1 MATTLTRP
9 FVVYGVGAIGGV
21 IAARLRLAGYDVT
34 AVARGAHLN
43 TIRTCGLTLV
53 TQSGTDTI
61 DLPAAAGAGEVDWST
76 RPVVILAVKSHQTDT
91 ALDDLSAHAPIE
103 TPVFVAE
110 NGVAN
115 EAAALRRFANVYGV
129 TVMLPAAHLDPGVV
143 IQQSDPV
150 AGILDVG
157 RYPAGRD
164 ELAEQFSAALQVA
177 RFESQVRDDV
187 MAWKYRKLIANLGNG
202 VIAAYRPGP
211 EADTLISRARDEAE
225 HILTAAGI
233 PFVTAAQD
241 AQRRGDLLQGQVHD
255 DYFSSTWQSVARG
268 HTKVETDWF
277 NGEIVLQ
284 ARLHHQN
291 APVNELIQRVTAE
304 HARVGRP
311 VRSLD
316 AAAAL
321 KKLASHPNALEAVEC
336 RLQASADLGS
346 DIDQRRLVGHLGH
359 QAGVH
364 RLDDDHR
371 ITATRCP

>member
-1 MATTLTRP
+1 MARTLTRS

-21 IAARLRLAGYDVT
+21 IAAQLRLAGHDVT

-43 TIRTCGLTLV
+43 AIRTCGLTLV
-53 TQSGTDTI
+53 TQAGTDTV
-61 DLPAAAGAGEVDWST
+61 DLPAAAGAAEIDWST
-76 RPVVILAVKSHQTDT
+76 RPVVILAVKSHQTSA
-91 ALDDLSAHAPIE
+91 ALDDLSAYAPAA

-143 IQQSDPV
+143 IQQSHPV
-150 AGILDVG
+150 AGILDLG

-164 ELAEQFSAALQVA
+164 ELAEQIAAALRAA
-177 RFESQVRDDV
+177 RFDSQVVDDV

-211 EADTLISRARDEAE
+211 EADTLIARAREEAE
-225 HILTAAGI
+225 HVLAAAGI
-233 PFVTAAQD
+233 AFVTAEQD
-241 AQRRGDLLQGQVHD
+241 AQRRGDLLQGRVHD

-268 HTKVETDWF
+268 HTQVETDWF

-284 ARLHHQN
+284 ARLHGLH
-291 APVNELIQRVTAE
+291 APVNQLIQRVIAE

-321 KKLASHPNALEAVEC
+321 KKLGPDPGA
-336 RLQASADLGS
+336 QF
-346 DIDQRRLVGHLGH
+346 
-359 QAGVH
+359 H
-364 RLDDDHR
+364 REVPL
-371 ITATRCP
+371 TTSV

>member
-1 MATTLTRP
+1 MARTLTRP

-21 IAARLRLAGYDVT
+21 IAGQLRLAGYDVT

-43 TIRTCGLTLV
+43 AIRTCGLTLV
-53 TQSGTDTI
+53 TQAGTDVV
-61 DLPAAAGAGEVDWST
+61 DLPAAADAGEVDWST
-76 RPVVILAVKSHQTDT
+76 RPVVILAVKSHQTAA
-91 ALDDLSAHAPIE
+91 ALDDLSAHAPAD
-103 TPVFVAE
+103 TPVFVAQ
-110 NGVAN
+110 NGIAN

-143 IQQSDPV
+143 IQQSHPV
-150 AGILDVG
+150 AGILDLG
-157 RYPAGRD
+157 RYPTGRD
-164 ELAEQFSAALQVA
+164 ALAEQICSALRVA

-211 EADTLISRARDEAE
+211 QADTLIARAREEAE
-225 HILTAAGI
+225 RVLAAAGI
-233 PFVTAAQD
+233 SFVTAEQD
-241 AQRRGDLLQGQVHD
+241 AQRRGDLLQGRVHD

-268 HTKVETDWF
+268 HTQVETDWF

-284 ARLHHQN
+284 ARLHGQS

-321 KKLASHPNALEAVEC
+321 KKLGPEPDGQFRHDIVVTT
-336 RLQASADLGS
+336 SA
-346 DIDQRRLVGHLGH
+346 
-359 QAGVH
+359 
-364 RLDDDHR
+364 
-371 ITATRCP
+371 

>member
-1 MATTLTRP
+1 MARTLTRP

-21 IAARLRLAGYDVT
+21 IAGQLRLAGYDVT

-43 TIRTCGLTLV
+43 AIRTCGLTLV
-53 TQSGTDTI
+53 TQAGTDVV
-61 DLPAAAGAGEVDWST
+61 DLTAAADAGEVDWST
-76 RPVVILAVKSHQTDT
+76 RPVVILAVKSHQTAA
-91 ALDDLSAHAPIE
+91 ALDDLSAHAPAD
-103 TPVFVAE
+103 TPVFVAQ

-143 IQQSDPV
+143 IQQSHPV
-150 AGILDVG
+150 AGILDLG
-157 RYPAGRD
+157 RYPTGRD
-164 ELAEQFSAALQVA
+164 ALAEQICSALRVA

-211 EADTLISRARDEAE
+211 QADTLIARAREEAE
-225 HILTAAGI
+225 RVLTAAGI
-233 PFVTAAQD
+233 SFVTADQD
-241 AQRRGDLLQGQVHD
+241 AQRRGDLLQGRVHN

-268 HTKVETDWF
+268 HTQVETDWF

-284 ARLHHQN
+284 ARLHGQS

-321 KKLASHPNALEAVEC
+321 KKLGPEPDAQFRHDIVVTT
-336 RLQASADLGS
+336 SA
-346 DIDQRRLVGHLGH
+346 
-359 QAGVH
+359 
-364 RLDDDHR
+364 
-371 ITATRCP
+371 

>member
-1 MATTLTRP
+1 MARIVTRP

-21 IAARLRLAGYDVT
+21 IAAQLRLAGYDVT

-53 TQSGTDTI
+53 TQSGTDTV
-61 DLPAAAGAGEVDWST
+61 DLPAAAGSGEVDWST
-76 RPVVILAVKSHQTDT
+76 RPVVILAVKSHHT
-91 ALDDLSAHAPIE
+91 AAALEDLSAHAPTD
-103 TPVFVAE
+103 TPVFVAQ

-143 IQQSDPV
+143 IQQSHPV
-150 AGILDVG
+150 AGILDLG
-157 RYPAGRD
+157 RYPTGCDA
-164 ELAEQFSAALQVA
+164 LAEQISTALRVA
-177 RFESQVRDDV
+177 RFESQVRDDI

-211 EADTLISRARDEAE
+211 EADTLIARAREEAE
-225 HILTAAGI
+225 HVLTAAAI
-233 PFVTAAQD
+233 PFVTAEQD
-241 AQRRGDLLQGQVHD
+241 AQRRGDLLQGRVHD

-268 HTKVETDWF
+268 HTQVETDWF

-284 ARLHHQN
+284 ARLHGQS

-321 KKLASHPNALEAVEC
+321 KKLRPEPDARFRRAV
-336 RLQASADLGS
+336 AVTTSA
-346 DIDQRRLVGHLGH
+346 
-359 QAGVH
+359 
-364 RLDDDHR
+364 
-371 ITATRCP
+371 